1 VIRILIGLTLI
12 FMIFGC
18 GGSSGTTGSATSRL
32 STSVSVL
39 PTTGPTTSSSPA
51 PRVQETAK
59 LSQSIKS
66 ERSDSDS
73 DQRFSDSVRNYVRDS
88 WGTWAKGDVIG
99 QCLISNAETMTK
111 ESKEGVIEHGI
122 EEAFDKLTGEHLSSL
137 SAAWG
142 LCESGTAADA
152 VSSNNESIKS
162 ERSDSDSD
170 QRFSDSVRNYIRDSW
185 GTWAKGDVI
194 GQCLIANAE
203 TMTKESKE
211 GVIEHGIEEAFDK
224 LTGEHLSSLSAA
236 WGLCESGTAA
246 DAVSSNN
253 GSSKEPEPKAFIPTH
268 APVMDFEST
277 TVNKPF
283 PPDLETQFRDAID
296 RTFGE
301 YTEKAGI
308 SAAVYKDGY
317 LWRYAK
323 GDASSSEPMTVGT
336 PNLIRSSSK
345 SFTAGLALKQIDDGL
360 YSLSDTLATVLSS
373 NDVYKALNK
382 SVINPAVT
390 IEELLTMTSGI
401 QQIEEY
407 NDDYSALQVS
417 LNWEPVDLLQLVT
430 LDYKTPGSYNYSNT
444 NTTLLGIIA
453 EHAGGQNLNKLYKT
467 ELFNPL
473 DIVALLLPQDGAPAN
488 TARPHGEG
496 WGGTGF
502 GDLLESSY
510 LQEEWYLATGRTT
523 WNAAGIITTPENMA
537 KWAYELFSDD
547 GSVLSLKAR
556 ATLLES
562 FTGPLI
568 QFGAV
573 DQQYGYHSTK
583 REIALSNM
591 TISAYGHPGSGGGYT
606 SDFYYSPELD
616 LSLSIVVNSH
626 TNARTREEALS
637 AVTHSGLNEI
647 AWQLFDAYARQ

>member
-1 VIRILIGLTLI
+1 MIRILIGLTLI
-12 FMIFGC
+12 FMISGC
-18 GGSSGTTGSATSRL
+18 GGSSNSTGSATSRL

-39 PTTGPTTSSSPA
+39 PTTEPTTSASPA
-51 PRVQETAK
+51 LRAQETAK
-59 LSQSIKS
+59 LSQSSKS
-66 ERSDSDS
+66 KASDSDL
-73 DQRFSDSVRNYVRDS
+73 DQRFGDSVRNYIRDS
-88 WGTWAKGDVIG
+88 WGTWAKGDAIG
-99 QCLISNAETMTK
+99 QCLIANVETMTK

-122 EEAFDKLTGEHLSSL
+122 EEAFDKLTGKHLGSL
-137 SAAWG
+137 SAAWD

-152 VSSNNESIKS
+152 VP
-162 ERSDSDSD
+162 
-170 QRFSDSVRNYIRDSW
+170 
-185 GTWAKGDVI
+185 
-194 GQCLIANAE
+194 
-203 TMTKESKE
+203 
-211 GVIEHGIEEAFDK
+211 
-224 LTGEHLSSLSAA
+224 
-236 WGLCESGTAA
+236 
-246 DAVSSNN
+246 SNN
-253 GSSKEPEPKAFIPTH
+253 GSSKSEGSDADAVPSNNGSPKEPEPTASVPTH
-268 APVMDFEST
+268 APVVNFEST

-283 PPDLETQFRDAID
+283 SADLETQFRDAID
-296 RTFGE
+296 KTFDE

-323 GDASSSEPMTVGT
+323 GDASSSAPMTVGT

-360 YSLSDTLATVLSS
+360 YSLSDTLGTVLSS
-373 NDVYKALNK
+373 NDAYKALNK

-407 NDDYSALQVS
+407 NDDYDALQVS

-430 LDYKTPGSYNYSNT
+430 IDFKTPGSYNYSNT
-444 NTTLLGIIA
+444 NTMLLGIIA

-467 ELFNPL
+467 ELFDPL
-473 DIVALLLPQDGAPAN
+473 GIVALLLPRDGAPEN

-502 GDLLESSY
+502 GDILESSY

-547 GSVLSLKAR
+547 GSALSLKAR

-568 QFGAV
+568 QIGAV
-573 DQQYGYHSTK
+573 NQQYGYHSTK

-591 TISAYGHPGSGGGYT
+591 TISAYGHPGSGGGYI

-616 LSLSIVVNSH
+616 LSLSILVNSH
-626 TNARTREEALS
+626 KEARTREEAQG

-647 AWQLFDAYARQ
+647 AWQLFDAYATQ

>member
-1 VIRILIGLTLI
+1 MIRILIGLTLI
-12 FMIFGC
+12 FMISGC
-18 GGSSGTTGSATSRL
+18 GGSSNSTGSATSRL

-39 PTTGPTTSSSPA
+39 PTTEPTTSASPA
-51 PRVQETAK
+51 LRAQETAK
-59 LSQSIKS
+59 LSQSNKS
-66 ERSDSDS
+66 EGSDSDL
-73 DQRFSDSVRNYVRDS
+73 DQRFGDSVRNYIRDS
-88 WGTWAKGDVIG
+88 WGTWAKGDAIG
-99 QCLISNAETMTK
+99 QCLIANVETMTK

-122 EEAFDKLTGEHLSSL
+122 EEAFDKLTGKHLGSL
-137 SAAWG
+137 SAAWD

-152 VSSNNESIKS
+152 VP
-162 ERSDSDSD
+162 SD
-170 QRFSDSVRNYIRDSW
+170 
-185 GTWAKGDVI
+185 
-194 GQCLIANAE
+194 
-203 TMTKESKE
+203 
-211 GVIEHGIEEAFDK
+211 
-224 LTGEHLSSLSAA
+224 
-236 WGLCESGTAA
+236 
-246 DAVSSNN
+246 N
-253 GSSKEPEPKAFIPTH
+253 GSSKSEGSDSESPREPEPTASVPTH
-268 APVMDFEST
+268 APVVNFEST

-283 PPDLETQFRDAID
+283 SADLETQFRDAID
-296 RTFGE
+296 KTFDE

-323 GDASSSEPMTVGT
+323 GDASSSAPMTVGT

-360 YSLSDTLATVLSS
+360 YSLSDTLGTVLSS
-373 NDVYKALNK
+373 NDAYKALNK

-407 NDDYSALQVS
+407 NDDYDALQVS

-430 LDYKTPGSYNYSNT
+430 IDFKTPGSYNYSNT
-444 NTTLLGIIA
+444 NTMLLGIIA

-467 ELFNPL
+467 ELFDPL
-473 DIVALLLPQDGAPAN
+473 GIVALLLPRDGAPEN

-502 GDLLESSY
+502 GDILESSY

-547 GSVLSLKAR
+547 GSALSLKAR

-568 QFGAV
+568 QIGAV
-573 DQQYGYHSTK
+573 NQQYGYHSTK

-591 TISAYGHPGSGGGYT
+591 TISAYGHPGSGGGYI

-616 LSLSIVVNSH
+616 LSLSILVNSH
-626 TNARTREEALS
+626 KEARTREEAQG

-647 AWQLFDAYARQ
+647 AWQLFDAYATQ

>member
-1 VIRILIGLTLI
+1 MIRILIGLTLI
-12 FMIFGC
+12 FMISGC
-18 GGSSGTTGSATSRL
+18 GGSSNSTGSATSRL

-39 PTTGPTTSSSPA
+39 PTTEPTTSASPA
-51 PRVQETAK
+51 LRAQETAK
-59 LSQSIKS
+59 LSQSNKS
-66 ERSDSDS
+66 EESDSDL
-73 DQRFSDSVRNYVRDS
+73 DQRFGDSVRNYIRDS
-88 WGTWAKGDVIG
+88 WGTWAKGDAIG
-99 QCLISNAETMTK
+99 QCLIANVETMTK

-122 EEAFDKLTGEHLSSL
+122 EEAFDKLTGKHLGSL
-137 SAAWG
+137 SAAWD

-152 VSSNNESIKS
+152 VP
-162 ERSDSDSD
+162 
-170 QRFSDSVRNYIRDSW
+170 
-185 GTWAKGDVI
+185 
-194 GQCLIANAE
+194 
-203 TMTKESKE
+203 
-211 GVIEHGIEEAFDK
+211 
-224 LTGEHLSSLSAA
+224 
-236 WGLCESGTAA
+236 
-246 DAVSSNN
+246 SNN
-253 GSSKEPEPKAFIPTH
+253 GSSKSEGSDADAVPSNNGSPKEPEPTASVPTH
-268 APVMDFEST
+268 APVVNFEST

-283 PPDLETQFRDAID
+283 SADLETQFRDAID
-296 RTFGE
+296 KTFDE

-323 GDASSSEPMTVGT
+323 GDASSSAPMTVGT

-360 YSLSDTLATVLSS
+360 YSLSDTLGTVLAS
-373 NDVYKALNK
+373 NDAYKALNK

-407 NDDYSALQVS
+407 NDDYDALQVS

-430 LDYKTPGSYNYSNT
+430 IDFKTPGSYNYSNT
-444 NTTLLGIIA
+444 NTMLLGIIA

-467 ELFNPL
+467 ELFDPL
-473 DIVALLLPQDGAPAN
+473 GIVALLLPRNGAPEN

-502 GDLLESSY
+502 GDILESSY

-547 GSVLSLKAR
+547 GSALSLKAR

-568 QFGAV
+568 QIGAV
-573 DQQYGYHSTK
+573 NQQYGYHSTK

-591 TISAYGHPGSGGGYT
+591 TISAYGHPGSGGGYI

-616 LSLSIVVNSH
+616 LSLSILVNSH
-626 TNARTREEALS
+626 KEARTREEAQG

-647 AWQLFDAYARQ
+647 AWQLFDAYATQ

>member
-1 VIRILIGLTLI
+1 MIRILIGLTLI
-12 FMIFGC
+12 FVISGC
-18 GGSSGTTGSATSRL
+18 GGSSNSTGPETSRL
-32 STSVSVL
+32 STNVAVL
-39 PTTGPTTSSSPA
+39 PTTESTTSASPTLRA
-51 PRVQETAK
+51 QETAK
-59 LSQSIKS
+59 LSQSGES
-66 ERSDSDS
+66 EGPDSDL
-73 DQRFSDSVRNYVRDS
+73 DKRFGDSVRNYIRDS
-88 WGTWAKGDVIG
+88 WGTWAKGDAIG
-99 QCLISNAETMTK
+99 QCLIANVETMTK

-122 EEAFDKLTGEHLSSL
+122 EEAFDKLTGKHLGSL
-137 SAAWG
+137 SAAWD

-152 VSSNNESIKS
+152 VP
-162 ERSDSDSD
+162 
-170 QRFSDSVRNYIRDSW
+170 
-185 GTWAKGDVI
+185 
-194 GQCLIANAE
+194 
-203 TMTKESKE
+203 
-211 GVIEHGIEEAFDK
+211 
-224 LTGEHLSSLSAA
+224 
-236 WGLCESGTAA
+236 
-246 DAVSSNN
+246 SNN
-253 GSSKEPEPKAFIPTH
+253 GSSKSEGSDADAVPSNNGSPKEPEPTASVPTH
-268 APVMDFEST
+268 APVVNFEST

-283 PPDLETQFRDAID
+283 SADLETQFRDAID
-296 RTFGE
+296 KTFDE

-323 GDASSSEPMTVGT
+323 GDASSSAPMTVGT

-360 YSLSDTLATVLSS
+360 YSLSDTLGTVLSS
-373 NDVYKALNK
+373 NDAYKALNK

-407 NDDYSALQVS
+407 NDDYDALQVS

-430 LDYKTPGSYNYSNT
+430 IDFKTPGSYNYSNT
-444 NTTLLGIIA
+444 NTMLLGIIA

-467 ELFNPL
+467 ELFDPL
-473 DIVALLLPQDGAPAN
+473 GIVALLLPRDGAPEN

-502 GDLLESSY
+502 GDILESSY

-547 GSVLSLKAR
+547 GSALSLKAR

-568 QFGAV
+568 QIGAV
-573 DQQYGYHSTK
+573 NQQYGYHSTK

-591 TISAYGHPGSGGGYT
+591 TISAYGHPGSGGGYI

-616 LSLSIVVNSH
+616 LSLSILVNSH
-626 TNARTREEALS
+626 KEARTREEAQG

-647 AWQLFDAYARQ
+647 AWQLFDAYATQ

>member
-1 VIRILIGLTLI
+1 MIRILIGLTLI
-12 FMIFGC
+12 FMISGC
-18 GGSSGTTGSATSRL
+18 GGSSNSTGSATSRL

-39 PTTGPTTSSSPA
+39 PTTEPTTSASPA
-51 PRVQETAK
+51 LRAQETTK
-59 LSQSIKS
+59 LSQSNKS
-66 ERSDSDS
+66 EGPDSDL
-73 DQRFSDSVRNYVRDS
+73 DQRFGDSVRNYIRDS
-88 WGTWAKGDVIG
+88 WGTWAKGDAIG
-99 QCLISNAETMTK
+99 QCLIANVETMTK

-122 EEAFDKLTGEHLSSL
+122 EEAFDKLTGKHLGSL
-137 SAAWG
+137 SAAWD

-152 VSSNNESIKS
+152 VP
-162 ERSDSDSD
+162 
-170 QRFSDSVRNYIRDSW
+170 
-185 GTWAKGDVI
+185 
-194 GQCLIANAE
+194 
-203 TMTKESKE
+203 
-211 GVIEHGIEEAFDK
+211 
-224 LTGEHLSSLSAA
+224 
-236 WGLCESGTAA
+236 
-246 DAVSSNN
+246 SNN
-253 GSSKEPEPKAFIPTH
+253 GSSKSEGSDADAVPSNNGSPKEPEPTASVPTH
-268 APVMDFEST
+268 APVVNFEST

-283 PPDLETQFRDAID
+283 SADLETQFRDAID
-296 RTFGE
+296 KTFDE

-323 GDASSSEPMTVGT
+323 GDASSSAPMTVGT

-360 YSLSDTLATVLSS
+360 YSLSDTLGTVLSS
-373 NDVYKALNK
+373 NDAYKALNK

-407 NDDYSALQVS
+407 NDDYDALQVS

-430 LDYKTPGSYNYSNT
+430 IDFKTPGSYNYSNT
-444 NTTLLGIIA
+444 NTMLLGIIA

-467 ELFNPL
+467 ELFDPL
-473 DIVALLLPQDGAPAN
+473 GIVALLLPRDGAPEN

-502 GDLLESSY
+502 GDILESSY

-547 GSVLSLKAR
+547 GSALSLKAR

-568 QFGAV
+568 QIGAV
-573 DQQYGYHSTK
+573 NQQYGYHSTK

-591 TISAYGHPGSGGGYT
+591 TISAYGHPGSGGGYI

-616 LSLSIVVNSH
+616 LSLSILVNSH
-626 TNARTREEALS
+626 KEARTREEAQG

-647 AWQLFDAYARQ
+647 AWQLFDAYATQ

>member
-1 VIRILIGLTLI
+1 MIRILIGLTLI
-12 FMIFGC
+12 FMISGC
-18 GGSSGTTGSATSRL
+18 GGSSNSTGSATSRL

-39 PTTGPTTSSSPA
+39 PTTEPTTSASPA
-51 PRVQETAK
+51 LRAQETAK
-59 LSQSIKS
+59 LSQSNKS
-66 ERSDSDS
+66 EGSDSDL
-73 DQRFSDSVRNYVRDS
+73 DQRFGDSVRNYIRDS
-88 WGTWAKGDVIG
+88 WGTWAKGEAIG
-99 QCLISNAETMTK
+99 QCLIANVETMTK

-122 EEAFDKLTGEHLSSL
+122 EEAFDKLTGKHLGSL
-137 SAAWG
+137 SAAWD

-152 VSSNNESIKS
+152 VP
-162 ERSDSDSD
+162 
-170 QRFSDSVRNYIRDSW
+170 
-185 GTWAKGDVI
+185 
-194 GQCLIANAE
+194 
-203 TMTKESKE
+203 
-211 GVIEHGIEEAFDK
+211 
-224 LTGEHLSSLSAA
+224 
-236 WGLCESGTAA
+236 
-246 DAVSSNN
+246 SNN
-253 GSSKEPEPKAFIPTH
+253 GSSKSEGSDADAVPSNNGSPKEPEPTASVPTH
-268 APVMDFEST
+268 APVVNFEST

-283 PPDLETQFRDAID
+283 SADLETQFRDAID
-296 RTFGE
+296 KTFDE

-323 GDASSSEPMTVGT
+323 GDASSSAPMTVGT

-360 YSLSDTLATVLSS
+360 YSLSDTLGTVLSS
-373 NDVYKALNK
+373 NDAYKALNK

-407 NDDYSALQVS
+407 NDDYDALQVS

-430 LDYKTPGSYNYSNT
+430 IDFKTPGSYNYSNT
-444 NTTLLGIIA
+444 NTMLLGIIA

-467 ELFNPL
+467 ELFDPL
-473 DIVALLLPQDGAPAN
+473 GIVALLLPRDGAPEN

-502 GDLLESSY
+502 GDILESSY

-547 GSVLSLKAR
+547 GSALSLKAR

-568 QFGAV
+568 QIGAV
-573 DQQYGYHSTK
+573 NQQYGYHSTK

-591 TISAYGHPGSGGGYT
+591 TISAYGHPGSGGGYI

-616 LSLSIVVNSH
+616 LSLSILVNSH
-626 TNARTREEALS
+626 KEARTREEAQG

-647 AWQLFDAYARQ
+647 AWQLFDAYATQ

>member
-1 VIRILIGLTLI
+1 LI
-12 FMIFGC
+12 
-18 GGSSGTTGSATSRL
+18 AN
-32 STSVSVL
+32 V
-39 PTTGPTTSSSPA
+39 
-51 PRVQETAK
+51 
-59 LSQSIKS
+59 
-66 ERSDSDS
+66 
-73 DQRFSDSVRNYVRDS
+73 
-88 WGTWAKGDVIG
+88 
-99 QCLISNAETMTK
+99 ETMTK

-122 EEAFDKLTGEHLSSL
+122 EEAFDKLTGKHLGSL
-137 SAAWG
+137 SAAWD

-152 VSSNNESIKS
+152 VP
-162 ERSDSDSD
+162 
-170 QRFSDSVRNYIRDSW
+170 
-185 GTWAKGDVI
+185 
-194 GQCLIANAE
+194 
-203 TMTKESKE
+203 
-211 GVIEHGIEEAFDK
+211 
-224 LTGEHLSSLSAA
+224 
-236 WGLCESGTAA
+236 
-246 DAVSSNN
+246 SNN
-253 GSSKEPEPKAFIPTH
+253 GSSKSEGSDADAVPSNNGSPKEPEPTASVPTH
-268 APVMDFEST
+268 APVVNFEST

-283 PPDLETQFRDAID
+283 SADLETQFRDAID
-296 RTFGE
+296 KTFDE

-323 GDASSSEPMTVGT
+323 GDASSSAPMTVGT

-360 YSLSDTLATVLSS
+360 YSLSDTLGTVLSS
-373 NDVYKALNK
+373 NDAYKALNK

-407 NDDYSALQVS
+407 NDDYDALQVS

-430 LDYKTPGSYNYSNT
+430 IDFKTPGSYNYSNT
-444 NTTLLGIIA
+444 NTMLLGIIA

-467 ELFNPL
+467 ELFDPL
-473 DIVALLLPQDGAPAN
+473 GIVALLLPRDGAPEN

-502 GDLLESSY
+502 GDILESSY

-547 GSVLSLKAR
+547 GSALSLKAR

-568 QFGAV
+568 QIGAV
-573 DQQYGYHSTK
+573 NQQYGYHSTK

-591 TISAYGHPGSGGGYT
+591 TISAYGHPGSGGGYI

-616 LSLSIVVNSH
+616 LSLSILVNSH
-626 TNARTREEALS
+626 KEARTREEAQG

-647 AWQLFDAYARQ
+647 AWQLFDAYATQ

>member
-1 VIRILIGLTLI
+1 MIRILIGLTLI
-12 FMIFGC
+12 FMISGC
-18 GGSSGTTGSATSRL
+18 GGSSNSTGSATSRL

-39 PTTGPTTSSSPA
+39 PTTEPTTSASPA
-51 PRVQETAK
+51 LRAQETAK
-59 LSQSIKS
+59 LSQSNKS
-66 ERSDSDS
+66 EGSDSDL
-73 DQRFSDSVRNYVRDS
+73 DQRFGDSVRNYIRDS
-88 WGTWAKGDVIG
+88 WGTWAKGDAIG
-99 QCLISNAETMTK
+99 QCLIANVETMTK

-122 EEAFDKLTGEHLSSL
+122 EEAFDKLTGEHLGSL
-137 SAAWG
+137 SAAWD

-152 VSSNNESIKS
+152 VP
-162 ERSDSDSD
+162 
-170 QRFSDSVRNYIRDSW
+170 
-185 GTWAKGDVI
+185 
-194 GQCLIANAE
+194 
-203 TMTKESKE
+203 
-211 GVIEHGIEEAFDK
+211 
-224 LTGEHLSSLSAA
+224 
-236 WGLCESGTAA
+236 
-246 DAVSSNN
+246 SNN
-253 GSSKEPEPKAFIPTH
+253 GSSKSEGSDADAVPSNNGSPKEPEPTASVPTH
-268 APVMDFEST
+268 APVVNFEST

-283 PPDLETQFRDAID
+283 SADLETQFRDAID
-296 RTFGE
+296 KTFDE

-323 GDASSSEPMTVGT
+323 GDASSSAPMTVGT

-360 YSLSDTLATVLSS
+360 YSLSDTLGTVLSS
-373 NDVYKALNK
+373 NDAYKALNK

-407 NDDYSALQVS
+407 NDDYDALQVS

-430 LDYKTPGSYNYSNT
+430 IDFKTPGSYNYSNT
-444 NTTLLGIIA
+444 NTMLLGIIA

-467 ELFNPL
+467 ELFDPL
-473 DIVALLLPQDGAPAN
+473 GIVALLLPRDGAPEN

-502 GDLLESSY
+502 GDILESSY

-547 GSVLSLKAR
+547 GSALSLKAR

-568 QFGAV
+568 QIGAV
-573 DQQYGYHSTK
+573 NQQYGYHSTK

-591 TISAYGHPGSGGGYT
+591 TISAYGHPGSGGGYI

-616 LSLSIVVNSH
+616 LSLSILVNSH
-626 TNARTREEALS
+626 KEARTREEAQG

-647 AWQLFDAYARQ
+647 AWQLFDAYATQ

>member
-1 VIRILIGLTLI
+1 MIRILIGLTLI
-12 FMIFGC
+12 FMISGC
-18 GGSSGTTGSATSRL
+18 GGSSNSTGSATSRL

-39 PTTGPTTSSSPA
+39 PTTEPTTSASPA
-51 PRVQETAK
+51 LRAQETAK
-59 LSQSIKS
+59 LSQSNKS
-66 ERSDSDS
+66 EESDSDL
-73 DQRFSDSVRNYVRDS
+73 DQRFGDSVRNYIRDS
-88 WGTWAKGDVIG
+88 WGTWAKGDAIG
-99 QCLISNAETMTK
+99 QCLIANVETMTK

-122 EEAFDKLTGEHLSSL
+122 EEAFDKLTGKHLGSL
-137 SAAWG
+137 SAAWD

-152 VSSNNESIKS
+152 VP
-162 ERSDSDSD
+162 
-170 QRFSDSVRNYIRDSW
+170 
-185 GTWAKGDVI
+185 
-194 GQCLIANAE
+194 
-203 TMTKESKE
+203 
-211 GVIEHGIEEAFDK
+211 
-224 LTGEHLSSLSAA
+224 
-236 WGLCESGTAA
+236 
-246 DAVSSNN
+246 SNN
-253 GSSKEPEPKAFIPTH
+253 GSSKSEGSDADAVPSNNGSPKEPEPTASVPTH
-268 APVMDFEST
+268 APVVNFEST

-283 PPDLETQFRDAID
+283 SADLETQFRDAID
-296 RTFGE
+296 KTFDE

-323 GDASSSEPMTVGT
+323 GDASSSAPMTVGT

-360 YSLSDTLATVLSS
+360 YSLSDTLGTVLSS
-373 NDVYKALNK
+373 NDAYKALNK

-401 QQIEEY
+401 QQIEAY
-407 NDDYSALQVS
+407 NDDYDALQVS

-430 LDYKTPGSYNYSNT
+430 IDFKTPGSYNYSNT
-444 NTTLLGIIA
+444 NTMLLGIIA

-467 ELFNPL
+467 ELFDPL
-473 DIVALLLPQDGAPAN
+473 GIVALLLPRDGAPEN

-502 GDLLESSY
+502 GDILDSSY

-547 GSVLSLKAR
+547 GSALSLKAR
-556 ATLLES
+556 AILLES

-568 QFGAV
+568 QIGAV
-573 DQQYGYHSTK
+573 NQQYGYHSTK

-591 TISAYGHPGSGGGYT
+591 TISAYGHPGSGGGYI

-616 LSLSIVVNSH
+616 LSLSILVNSH
-626 TNARTREEALS
+626 KEARTREEAQG

-647 AWQLFDAYARQ
+647 AWQLFDAYATQ

>member
-1 VIRILIGLTLI
+1 MIRILIGLTLI
-12 FMIFGC
+12 FMISGC
-18 GGSSGTTGSATSRL
+18 GGSSNSTGSATSRL

-39 PTTGPTTSSSPA
+39 PTTEPTTSASPA
-51 PRVQETAK
+51 LRAQETAK
-59 LSQSIKS
+59 LSQSNKS
-66 ERSDSDS
+66 EGSDSDL
-73 DQRFSDSVRNYVRDS
+73 DQRFGDSVRNYIRDS
-88 WGTWAKGDVIG
+88 WGTWAKGDAIG
-99 QCLISNAETMTK
+99 QCLIANVETMTK

-122 EEAFDKLTGEHLSSL
+122 EEAFDKLTGKHLGSL
-137 SAAWG
+137 SAAWD

-152 VSSNNESIKS
+152 VP
-162 ERSDSDSD
+162 
-170 QRFSDSVRNYIRDSW
+170 
-185 GTWAKGDVI
+185 
-194 GQCLIANAE
+194 
-203 TMTKESKE
+203 
-211 GVIEHGIEEAFDK
+211 
-224 LTGEHLSSLSAA
+224 
-236 WGLCESGTAA
+236 
-246 DAVSSNN
+246 SNN
-253 GSSKEPEPKAFIPTH
+253 GSSKSEGSDADAVPSNNGSPKEPEPTASVPTH
-268 APVMDFEST
+268 APVVNFEST

-283 PPDLETQFRDAID
+283 SADLETQFRDAID
-296 RTFGE
+296 KTFDE

-323 GDASSSEPMTVGT
+323 GDASSSAPMTVGT

-360 YSLSDTLATVLSS
+360 YSLSDTLGTVLSS
-373 NDVYKALNK
+373 NDAYKALNK

-407 NDDYSALQVS
+407 NDDYDALQVS

-430 LDYKTPGSYNYSNT
+430 IDFKTPGSYNYSNT
-444 NTTLLGIIA
+444 NTMLLGIIA

-467 ELFNPL
+467 ELFDPL
-473 DIVALLLPQDGAPAN
+473 GIVALLLPRDGAPEN

-502 GDLLESSY
+502 GDILESSY

-547 GSVLSLKAR
+547 GSALSLKAR

-568 QFGAV
+568 HIGAV
-573 DQQYGYHSTK
+573 NQQYGYHSTK

-591 TISAYGHPGSGGGYT
+591 TISAYGHPGSGGGYI

-616 LSLSIVVNSH
+616 LSLSILVNSH
-626 TNARTREEALS
+626 KEARTREEAQG

-647 AWQLFDAYARQ
+647 AWQLFDAYATQ

>member
-1 VIRILIGLTLI
+1 MIRILIGLTLI
-12 FMIFGC
+12 FMISGC
-18 GGSSGTTGSATSRL
+18 GGSSNSTGSATSRL

-39 PTTGPTTSSSPA
+39 PTTEPTTSASPA
-51 PRVQETAK
+51 LRAQETAK
-59 LSQSIKS
+59 LSQSNKS
-66 ERSDSDS
+66 EGSDSDL
-73 DQRFSDSVRNYVRDS
+73 DQRF
-88 WGTWAKGDVIG
+88 G
-99 QCLISNAETMTK
+99 
-111 ESKEGVIEHGI
+111 
-122 EEAFDKLTGEHLSSL
+122 
-137 SAAWG
+137 
-142 LCESGTAADA
+142 
-152 VSSNNESIKS
+152 
-162 ERSDSDSD
+162 
-170 QRFSDSVRNYIRDSW
+170 DSVRNYIRDSW
-185 GTWAKGDVI
+185 GTWAKGDAI
-194 GQCLIANAE
+194 GQCLIANVE

-211 GVIEHGIEEAFDK
+211 GEIEHGIEEAFDK
-224 LTGEHLSSLSAA
+224 LTGKHLGSLSAA
-236 WGLCESGTAA
+236 WDLCESGTAA
-246 DAVSSNN
+246 DAVPSNN
-253 GSSKEPEPKAFIPTH
+253 GSSKSEGSDADAVPSNNGSPKEPEPTASVPTH
-268 APVMDFEST
+268 APVVNFEST

-283 PPDLETQFRDAID
+283 SADLETLFRDAID
-296 RTFGE
+296 KTFDE

-323 GDASSSEPMTVGT
+323 GDASSSAPMTVGT

-360 YSLSDTLATVLSS
+360 YSLSYTLGTVLSS
-373 NDVYKALNK
+373 NDAYKALNK

-407 NDDYSALQVS
+407 NDDYDALQVS

-430 LDYKTPGSYNYSNT
+430 IDFKTPGSYNYSNT
-444 NTTLLGIIA
+444 NTMLLGIIA

-467 ELFNPL
+467 ELFDPL
-473 DIVALLLPQDGAPAN
+473 GIVALLLPRDGAPEN

-502 GDLLESSY
+502 GDILESSY

-547 GSVLSLKAR
+547 GSALSLKAR

-568 QFGAV
+568 QIGAV
-573 DQQYGYHSTK
+573 NQQYGYHSTK

-591 TISAYGHPGSGGGYT
+591 TISAYGHPGSGGGYI

-616 LSLSIVVNSH
+616 LSLSILVNSH
-626 TNARTREEALS
+626 KEARTREEAQG

-647 AWQLFDAYARQ
+647 AWQLFDAYATQ

>member
-1 VIRILIGLTLI
+1 MIRILIGLTLI
-12 FMIFGC
+12 FMISGC
-18 GGSSGTTGSATSRL
+18 GGSSNSTGSATSRL

-39 PTTGPTTSSSPA
+39 PTTEPTTSASPA
-51 PRVQETAK
+51 LRAQETTK
-59 LSQSIKS
+59 LSQSNKS
-66 ERSDSDS
+66 EGSDSDL
-73 DQRFSDSVRNYVRDS
+73 DQRFGDSVRNYIRDS
-88 WGTWAKGDVIG
+88 WGTWAKGDAIG
-99 QCLISNAETMTK
+99 QCLIANVETMTK

-122 EEAFDKLTGEHLSSL
+122 EEAFDKLTGKHLGSL
-137 SAAWG
+137 SAAWD

-152 VSSNNESIKS
+152 
-162 ERSDSDSD
+162 
-170 QRFSDSVRNYIRDSW
+170 
-185 GTWAKGDVI
+185 
-194 GQCLIANAE
+194 
-203 TMTKESKE
+203 MP
-211 GVIEHGIEEAFDK
+211 
-224 LTGEHLSSLSAA
+224 
-236 WGLCESGTAA
+236 
-246 DAVSSNN
+246 SNN
-253 GSSKEPEPKAFIPTH
+253 GSSKSEGSDADAVPSNNGSPKEPEPTASVPTH
-268 APVMDFEST
+268 APVVNFEST

-283 PPDLETQFRDAID
+283 SADLETQFRDAID
-296 RTFGE
+296 KTFDE

-323 GDASSSEPMTVGT
+323 GDASSSAPMTVGT

-360 YSLSDTLATVLSS
+360 YSLSDTLGTVLSS
-373 NDVYKALNK
+373 NDAYKALNK

-407 NDDYSALQVS
+407 NDDYDALQVS

-430 LDYKTPGSYNYSNT
+430 IDFKTPGSYNYSNT
-444 NTTLLGIIA
+444 NTMLLGIIA

-467 ELFNPL
+467 ELFDPL
-473 DIVALLLPQDGAPAN
+473 GIVALLLPRDGAPEN

-502 GDLLESSY
+502 GDILESSY

-547 GSVLSLKAR
+547 GSALSLKAR

-568 QFGAV
+568 QIGAV
-573 DQQYGYHSTK
+573 NQQYGYHSTK

-591 TISAYGHPGSGGGYT
+591 TISAYGHPGSGGGYI

-616 LSLSIVVNSH
+616 LSLSILVNSH
-626 TNARTREEALS
+626 KEARTREEAQG

-647 AWQLFDAYARQ
+647 AWQLFDAYATQ

>member
-1 VIRILIGLTLI
+1 MIRILIGLTLI
-12 FMIFGC
+12 FMISGC
-18 GGSSGTTGSATSRL
+18 GGSSNSTGSATSRL

-39 PTTGPTTSSSPA
+39 PTTEPTTSASPA
-51 PRVQETAK
+51 LRAQETAK
-59 LSQSIKS
+59 LSQSNKS
-66 ERSDSDS
+66 EGSDSDL
-73 DQRFSDSVRNYVRDS
+73 DQRFGDSVRNYIRDS
-88 WGTWAKGDVIG
+88 WGTWAKGDAIG
-99 QCLISNAETMTK
+99 QCLIANVETMTK

-122 EEAFDKLTGEHLSSL
+122 EEAFDKLTGKHLGSL
-137 SAAWG
+137 SAAWD

-152 VSSNNESIKS
+152 VP
-162 ERSDSDSD
+162 
-170 QRFSDSVRNYIRDSW
+170 
-185 GTWAKGDVI
+185 
-194 GQCLIANAE
+194 
-203 TMTKESKE
+203 
-211 GVIEHGIEEAFDK
+211 
-224 LTGEHLSSLSAA
+224 
-236 WGLCESGTAA
+236 
-246 DAVSSNN
+246 SNN
-253 GSSKEPEPKAFIPTH
+253 GSSKSEGSDADAVPSNNGSPKEPEPTASVPTH
-268 APVMDFEST
+268 APVVNFEST

-283 PPDLETQFRDAID
+283 SADLETQFRDAID
-296 RTFGE
+296 KTFDE

-323 GDASSSEPMTVGT
+323 GDASSSAPMTVGT
-336 PNLIRSSSK
+336 PNLISSSSK
-345 SFTAGLALKQIDDGL
+345 SFTSGLGLKQIYDGL
-360 YSLSDTLATVLSS
+360 YSLSDTLGTVLSS
-373 NDVYKALNK
+373 NDAYKALNK

-407 NDDYSALQVS
+407 NDDYDALQVS

-430 LDYKTPGSYNYSNT
+430 IDFKTPGSYNYSNT
-444 NTTLLGIIA
+444 NTMLLGIIA

-467 ELFNPL
+467 ELFDPL
-473 DIVALLLPQDGAPAN
+473 GIVALLLPRDGAPEN

-502 GDLLESSY
+502 GDILESSY

-547 GSVLSLKAR
+547 GSALSLKAR

-568 QFGAV
+568 QIGAV
-573 DQQYGYHSTK
+573 NQQYGYHSTK

-591 TISAYGHPGSGGGYT
+591 TISAYGHPGSGGGYI

-616 LSLSIVVNSH
+616 LSLSILVNSH
-626 TNARTREEALS
+626 KEARTREEAQG

-647 AWQLFDAYARQ
+647 AWQLFDAYATQ

>member
-1 VIRILIGLTLI
+1 MIRILIGLTLI
-12 FMIFGC
+12 FMISGC
-18 GGSSGTTGSATSRL
+18 GGSSNSTGSATSRL

-39 PTTGPTTSSSPA
+39 PTTEPTTSAPPA
-51 PRVQETAK
+51 LRVQETAK
-59 LSQSIKS
+59 LSQSNKS
-66 ERSDSDS
+66 EGSDSDL
-73 DQRFSDSVRNYVRDS
+73 DQRFGDSVRNYIRDS
-88 WGTWAKGDVIG
+88 WGTWAKGDAIG
-99 QCLISNAETMTK
+99 QCLIANVETMTK

-122 EEAFDKLTGEHLSSL
+122 EEAFDKLTGKHLGSL
-137 SAAWG
+137 SAAWD

-152 VSSNNESIKS
+152 VP
-162 ERSDSDSD
+162 
-170 QRFSDSVRNYIRDSW
+170 
-185 GTWAKGDVI
+185 
-194 GQCLIANAE
+194 
-203 TMTKESKE
+203 
-211 GVIEHGIEEAFDK
+211 
-224 LTGEHLSSLSAA
+224 
-236 WGLCESGTAA
+236 
-246 DAVSSNN
+246 SNN
-253 GSSKEPEPKAFIPTH
+253 GSSKSEGSDADAVPSNNGSPKEPEPTASVPTH
-268 APVMDFEST
+268 APVVNFEST

-283 PPDLETQFRDAID
+283 SADLETQFRDAID
-296 RTFGE
+296 KTFDE

-323 GDASSSEPMTVGT
+323 GDASSSAPMTVGT

-360 YSLSDTLATVLSS
+360 YSLSDTLGTVLSS
-373 NDVYKALNK
+373 NDAYKALNK

-407 NDDYSALQVS
+407 NDDYDALQVS

-430 LDYKTPGSYNYSNT
+430 IDFKTPGSYNYSNT
-444 NTTLLGIIA
+444 NTMLLGIIA

-467 ELFNPL
+467 ELFDPL
-473 DIVALLLPQDGAPAN
+473 GIVALLLPRDGAPEN

-502 GDLLESSY
+502 GDILESSY

-547 GSVLSLKAR
+547 GSALSLKAR

-568 QFGAV
+568 QIGAV
-573 DQQYGYHSTK
+573 NQQYGYHSTK

-591 TISAYGHPGSGGGYT
+591 TISAYGHPGSGGGYI

-616 LSLSIVVNSH
+616 LSLSILVNSH
-626 TNARTREEALS
+626 KEARTREEAQG

-647 AWQLFDAYARQ
+647 AWQLFDAYATQ

>member
-1 VIRILIGLTLI
+1 MIRILIGLTLI
-12 FMIFGC
+12 FMISGC
-18 GGSSGTTGSATSRL
+18 GGSSNSTGSATSRL

-39 PTTGPTTSSSPA
+39 PTTEPTTSASPA
-51 PRVQETAK
+51 LRAQETAK
-59 LSQSIKS
+59 LSQSNKS
-66 ERSDSDS
+66 EGSDSDL
-73 DQRFSDSVRNYVRDS
+73 DQRFGDSVRNYIRDS
-88 WGTWAKGDVIG
+88 WGTWAKGDAIG
-99 QCLISNAETMTK
+99 QCLIANVETMTK

-122 EEAFDKLTGEHLSSL
+122 EEAFDKLTGKHLGSL
-137 SAAWG
+137 SAAWD

-152 VSSNNESIKS
+152 VP
-162 ERSDSDSD
+162 
-170 QRFSDSVRNYIRDSW
+170 
-185 GTWAKGDVI
+185 
-194 GQCLIANAE
+194 
-203 TMTKESKE
+203 
-211 GVIEHGIEEAFDK
+211 
-224 LTGEHLSSLSAA
+224 
-236 WGLCESGTAA
+236 
-246 DAVSSNN
+246 SNN
-253 GSSKEPEPKAFIPTH
+253 GSSKSEGSDADAVPSNNGSPKEPEPTASVPTH
-268 APVMDFEST
+268 APVVNFEST

-283 PPDLETQFRDAID
+283 SADLETQFRDAID
-296 RTFGE
+296 KTFDE

-323 GDASSSEPMTVGT
+323 GDASSSAPMTVGT

-360 YSLSDTLATVLSS
+360 YSLSDTLGTVLSS
-373 NDVYKALNK
+373 NDAYKALNK
-382 SVINPAVT
+382 SVIYPAVT

-401 QQIEEY
+401 QHIEEY
-407 NDDYSALQVS
+407 NADYDALQVS

-430 LDYKTPGSYNYSNT
+430 IDFKTPGSYNYSNT
-444 NTTLLGIIA
+444 NTMLLGIIA

-467 ELFNPL
+467 ELFDPL
-473 DIVALLLPQDGAPAN
+473 GIVALLLPRDGAPEN

-502 GDLLESSY
+502 GDILESSY

-547 GSVLSLKAR
+547 GSALSLKAR

-568 QFGAV
+568 QIGAV
-573 DQQYGYHSTK
+573 NQQYGYHSTK

-591 TISAYGHPGSGGGYT
+591 TISAYGHPGSGGGYI

-616 LSLSIVVNSH
+616 LSLSILVNSH
-626 TNARTREEALS
+626 KEARTREEAQG

-647 AWQLFDAYARQ
+647 AWQLFDAYATQ

>member
-1 VIRILIGLTLI
+1 MIRILIGLTLI
-12 FMIFGC
+12 FMISGC
-18 GGSSGTTGSATSRL
+18 GGSSNSTGSATSRL

-39 PTTGPTTSSSPA
+39 PTTEPTTSASPA
-51 PRVQETAK
+51 LRAQETAK
-59 LSQSIKS
+59 LSQSNKS
-66 ERSDSDS
+66 EGSDSDL
-73 DQRFSDSVRNYVRDS
+73 DQRFGDSVRNYIRDS
-88 WGTWAKGDVIG
+88 WGTWAKGDAIG
-99 QCLISNAETMTK
+99 QCLIANVETMTK

-122 EEAFDKLTGEHLSSL
+122 EEAFDKLTGKHLGSL
-137 SAAWG
+137 SAAWD

-152 VSSNNESIKS
+152 VP
-162 ERSDSDSD
+162 
-170 QRFSDSVRNYIRDSW
+170 
-185 GTWAKGDVI
+185 
-194 GQCLIANAE
+194 
-203 TMTKESKE
+203 
-211 GVIEHGIEEAFDK
+211 
-224 LTGEHLSSLSAA
+224 
-236 WGLCESGTAA
+236 
-246 DAVSSNN
+246 SNN
-253 GSSKEPEPKAFIPTH
+253 GSSKSEGSDADAVPSNNGSPKEPEPTASVPTH
-268 APVMDFEST
+268 APVVNFEST

-283 PPDLETQFRDAID
+283 SADLETQFRDAID
-296 RTFGE
+296 KTFDE

-323 GDASSSEPMTVGT
+323 GDASSSAPMTVGT

-360 YSLSDTLATVLSS
+360 YSLSDTLGTVLSS
-373 NDVYKALNK
+373 NDAYKALNK

-407 NDDYSALQVS
+407 NDDYDALQVS

-430 LDYKTPGSYNYSNT
+430 IDFKTPGSYNYSNT
-444 NTTLLGIIA
+444 NTMLLGIIA

-467 ELFNPL
+467 ELFDPL
-473 DIVALLLPQDGAPAN
+473 GIVALLLPRDGAPEN

-496 WGGTGF
+496 WGGTGV
-502 GDLLESSY
+502 GDILESSY

-547 GSVLSLKAR
+547 GSALSLKAR

-568 QFGAV
+568 QIGAV
-573 DQQYGYHSTK
+573 SQQYGYHSTK

-591 TISAYGHPGSGGGYT
+591 TISAYGHPGSGGGYI

-616 LSLSIVVNSH
+616 LSLSILVNSH
-626 TNARTREEALS
+626 KEARTREEAQG

-647 AWQLFDAYARQ
+647 AWQLFDAYATQ

>member
-1 VIRILIGLTLI
+1 MIRILIGLTLI
-12 FMIFGC
+12 FMISGC
-18 GGSSGTTGSATSRL
+18 GGSSNSTGSATSRL

-39 PTTGPTTSSSPA
+39 PTTEPTTSASPA
-51 PRVQETAK
+51 LRAQETAK
-59 LSQSIKS
+59 LSQSNKS
-66 ERSDSDS
+66 EGSDSDL
-73 DQRFSDSVRNYVRDS
+73 DQRFGDSVRNYIRDS
-88 WGTWAKGDVIG
+88 WGTWAKGDAIG
-99 QCLISNAETMTK
+99 QCLIANVETMTK

-122 EEAFDKLTGEHLSSL
+122 EEAFDKLTGKHLGSL
-137 SAAWG
+137 SAAWD

-152 VSSNNESIKS
+152 VP
-162 ERSDSDSD
+162 
-170 QRFSDSVRNYIRDSW
+170 
-185 GTWAKGDVI
+185 
-194 GQCLIANAE
+194 
-203 TMTKESKE
+203 
-211 GVIEHGIEEAFDK
+211 
-224 LTGEHLSSLSAA
+224 
-236 WGLCESGTAA
+236 
-246 DAVSSNN
+246 SNN
-253 GSSKEPEPKAFIPTH
+253 GSSKSEGSDADALPSNNGSPKEPEPTASVPTH
-268 APVMDFEST
+268 APVVNFEST

-283 PPDLETQFRDAID
+283 SADLETQFRDAID
-296 RTFGE
+296 KTFDE

-323 GDASSSEPMTVGT
+323 GDASSSAPMTVGT

-360 YSLSDTLATVLSS
+360 YSLSDTLGTVLSS
-373 NDVYKALNK
+373 NDAYKALNK

-407 NDDYSALQVS
+407 NDDYDALQVS

-430 LDYKTPGSYNYSNT
+430 IDFKTPGSYNYSNT
-444 NTTLLGIIA
+444 NTMLLGIIA

-467 ELFNPL
+467 ELFDPL
-473 DIVALLLPQDGAPAN
+473 GIVALLLPRDGAPEN

-502 GDLLESSY
+502 GDILESSY

-547 GSVLSLKAR
+547 GSALSLKAR

-568 QFGAV
+568 QIGAV
-573 DQQYGYHSTK
+573 NQQYGYHSTK

-591 TISAYGHPGSGGGYT
+591 TISAYGHPGSGGGYI

-616 LSLSIVVNSH
+616 LSLSILVNSH
-626 TNARTREEALS
+626 KEARTREEAQG

-647 AWQLFDAYARQ
+647 AWQLFDAYATR

>member
-1 VIRILIGLTLI
+1 MIRILIGLTLI
-12 FMIFGC
+12 FMISGC
-18 GGSSGTTGSATSRL
+18 GGSSNSTGSATSRL

-39 PTTGPTTSSSPA
+39 PTTEPTTSASPA
-51 PRVQETAK
+51 LRAQETAK
-59 LSQSIKS
+59 LSQSNKS
-66 ERSDSDS
+66 EGSDSDL
-73 DQRFSDSVRNYVRDS
+73 DQRFGDSVRNYIRDS
-88 WGTWAKGDVIG
+88 WGTWAKGDAIG
-99 QCLISNAETMTK
+99 QCLIANVETMTK

-122 EEAFDKLTGEHLSSL
+122 EEAFDKLTGKHLGSL
-137 SAAWG
+137 SAAWD

-152 VSSNNESIKS
+152 VP
-162 ERSDSDSD
+162 
-170 QRFSDSVRNYIRDSW
+170 
-185 GTWAKGDVI
+185 
-194 GQCLIANAE
+194 
-203 TMTKESKE
+203 
-211 GVIEHGIEEAFDK
+211 
-224 LTGEHLSSLSAA
+224 
-236 WGLCESGTAA
+236 
-246 DAVSSNN
+246 SNN
-253 GSSKEPEPKAFIPTH
+253 GSSKSEGSAADAVPSNNGSPKEPEPTASVPTH
-268 APVMDFEST
+268 APVVNFEST

-283 PPDLETQFRDAID
+283 SADLETQFRDAIAKPFD
-296 RTFGE
+296 E
-301 YTEKAGI
+301 YTETAGI
-308 SAAVYKDGY
+308 SAAVYTDGY

-323 GDASSSEPMTVGT
+323 GDASSSAPMTVGT
-336 PNLIRSSSK
+336 PNLIRSASK

-360 YSLSDTLATVLSS
+360 YSLSDTLGTVLSS
-373 NDVYKALNK
+373 NDAYKALNK

-407 NDDYSALQVS
+407 NDDYDALQVS

-430 LDYKTPGSYNYSNT
+430 IDFKTPGSYNYSNT
-444 NTTLLGIIA
+444 NTMLLGIIA

-467 ELFNPL
+467 ELFDPL
-473 DIVALLLPQDGAPAN
+473 GIVALLLPRDGAPEN

-502 GDLLESSY
+502 GDILESSY

-547 GSVLSLKAR
+547 GSALSLKAR

-568 QFGAV
+568 QIGAV
-573 DQQYGYHSTK
+573 NQQYGYHSTK

-591 TISAYGHPGSGGGYT
+591 TISAYGHPGSGGGYI

-616 LSLSIVVNSH
+616 LSLSILVNSH
-626 TNARTREEALS
+626 KEARTREEAQG

-647 AWQLFDAYARQ
+647 AWQLFDAYATQ

>member
-12 FMIFGC
+12 FMISGC
-18 GGSSGTTGSATSRL
+18 GGSSNSTGSATSRL

-39 PTTGPTTSSSPA
+39 PTTEPTTSAPPA
-51 PRVQETAK
+51 LRAQETAK
-59 LSQSIKS
+59 LSQSNKS
-66 ERSDSDS
+66 EGSDSDL
-73 DQRFSDSVRNYVRDS
+73 DQRFGDSVRNYIRDS
-88 WGTWAKGDVIG
+88 WGTWAKGDAIG
-99 QCLISNAETMTK
+99 QCLIANVETMTK

-122 EEAFDKLTGEHLSSL
+122 EEAFDKLTGKHLGSL
-137 SAAWG
+137 SAAWD

-152 VSSNNESIKS
+152 VP
-162 ERSDSDSD
+162 
-170 QRFSDSVRNYIRDSW
+170 
-185 GTWAKGDVI
+185 
-194 GQCLIANAE
+194 
-203 TMTKESKE
+203 
-211 GVIEHGIEEAFDK
+211 
-224 LTGEHLSSLSAA
+224 
-236 WGLCESGTAA
+236 
-246 DAVSSNN
+246 SNN
-253 GSSKEPEPKAFIPTH
+253 GSSKSEGSDADAVPSNNGSPKEPEPTASVPTH
-268 APVMDFEST
+268 APVVNFEST

-283 PPDLETQFRDAID
+283 SADLETQFRDAID
-296 RTFGE
+296 KTFDE

-323 GDASSSEPMTVGT
+323 GDASSSAPMTVGT

-360 YSLSDTLATVLSS
+360 YSLSDTLGTVLSS
-373 NDVYKALNK
+373 NDAYKALNK

-407 NDDYSALQVS
+407 NDDYDALQVS

-430 LDYKTPGSYNYSNT
+430 IDFKTPGSYNYSNT
-444 NTTLLGIIA
+444 NTMLLGIIA

-467 ELFNPL
+467 ELFDPL
-473 DIVALLLPQDGAPAN
+473 GIVALLLPRDGAPEN

-502 GDLLESSY
+502 GDILESSY

-547 GSVLSLKAR
+547 GSALSLKAR

-568 QFGAV
+568 QIGAV
-573 DQQYGYHSTK
+573 NQQYGYHSTK

-591 TISAYGHPGSGGGYT
+591 TISAYGHPGSGGGYI

-616 LSLSIVVNSH
+616 LSLSILVNSH
-626 TNARTREEALS
+626 KEARTREEAQG

-647 AWQLFDAYARQ
+647 AWQLFDAYATQ

>member
-1 VIRILIGLTLI
+1 MIRILIGLTLI
-12 FMIFGC
+12 FMISGC
-18 GGSSGTTGSATSRL
+18 GGSSNSTGSATSRL

-39 PTTGPTTSSSPA
+39 PTTEPTTSASPA
-51 PRVQETAK
+51 LRAQETAK
-59 LSQSIKS
+59 LSQSNKS
-66 ERSDSDS
+66 EGLDSDL
-73 DQRFSDSVRNYVRDS
+73 DQRFGDSVRNYIRDS
-88 WGTWAKGDVIG
+88 WGTWEKGDAIG
-99 QCLISNAETMTK
+99 QCLIANVETMTK

-122 EEAFDKLTGEHLSSL
+122 EEAFDKLTGKHLGSL
-137 SAAWG
+137 SAAWD

-152 VSSNNESIKS
+152 VP
-162 ERSDSDSD
+162 
-170 QRFSDSVRNYIRDSW
+170 
-185 GTWAKGDVI
+185 
-194 GQCLIANAE
+194 
-203 TMTKESKE
+203 
-211 GVIEHGIEEAFDK
+211 
-224 LTGEHLSSLSAA
+224 
-236 WGLCESGTAA
+236 
-246 DAVSSNN
+246 SNN
-253 GSSKEPEPKAFIPTH
+253 GSSKSEGSDADAVPSNNGSPKEPEPTASVPTH
-268 APVMDFEST
+268 APVVNFEST

-283 PPDLETQFRDAID
+283 SADLETQFRDAID
-296 RTFGE
+296 KTFDE

-323 GDASSSEPMTVGT
+323 GDASSSAPMTVGT

-360 YSLSDTLATVLSS
+360 YSLSDTLGTVLSS
-373 NDVYKALNK
+373 NDAYKALNK

-407 NDDYSALQVS
+407 NDDYDALQVS

-430 LDYKTPGSYNYSNT
+430 IDFKTPGSYNYSNT
-444 NTTLLGIIA
+444 NTMLLGIIA

-467 ELFNPL
+467 ELFDPL
-473 DIVALLLPQDGAPAN
+473 GIVALLLPRDGAPEN

-502 GDLLESSY
+502 GDILERSY
-510 LQEEWYLATGRTT
+510 LHEEWYLATGRTT

-547 GSVLSLKAR
+547 GSALSLKAR

-568 QFGAV
+568 QIGAV
-573 DQQYGYHSTK
+573 NQQYGYHSTK

-591 TISAYGHPGSGGGYT
+591 TISAYGHPGSGGGYI

-616 LSLSIVVNSH
+616 LSLSILVNSH
-626 TNARTREEALS
+626 KEARTREEAQG

-647 AWQLFDAYARQ
+647 AWQLFDAYATQ

>member
-1 VIRILIGLTLI
+1 MIRILIGLTLI
-12 FMIFGC
+12 FMISGC
-18 GGSSGTTGSATSRL
+18 GGSSNSTGSATSRL

-39 PTTGPTTSSSPA
+39 PTTEPTTSASPA
-51 PRVQETAK
+51 LRAQETAK
-59 LSQSIKS
+59 LSQSNKS
-66 ERSDSDS
+66 EGSDSDL
-73 DQRFSDSVRNYVRDS
+73 DQRFGDSVRNYIRDS
-88 WGTWAKGDVIG
+88 WGTWAKGDAIG
-99 QCLISNAETMTK
+99 QCLIANVETMTK

-122 EEAFDKLTGEHLSSL
+122 EEAFDKLTGEHLGSL
-137 SAAWG
+137 NAAWD

-152 VSSNNESIKS
+152 VP
-162 ERSDSDSD
+162 
-170 QRFSDSVRNYIRDSW
+170 
-185 GTWAKGDVI
+185 
-194 GQCLIANAE
+194 
-203 TMTKESKE
+203 
-211 GVIEHGIEEAFDK
+211 
-224 LTGEHLSSLSAA
+224 
-236 WGLCESGTAA
+236 
-246 DAVSSNN
+246 SNN
-253 GSSKEPEPKAFIPTH
+253 GSSKSEGSDADAVPSNNGSPKEPEPTASVPTH
-268 APVMDFEST
+268 APVVNFEST

-283 PPDLETQFRDAID
+283 SADLETQFRDAID
-296 RTFGE
+296 KTFDE

-323 GDASSSEPMTVGT
+323 GDASSSAPMTVGT

-360 YSLSDTLATVLSS
+360 YSLSDTLGTVLSS
-373 NDVYKALNK
+373 NDAYKALNK

-407 NDDYSALQVS
+407 NDDYDALQVS

-430 LDYKTPGSYNYSNT
+430 IDFKTPGSYNYSNT
-444 NTTLLGIIA
+444 NTMLLGIIA

-467 ELFNPL
+467 ELFDPL
-473 DIVALLLPQDGAPAN
+473 GIVALLLPRDGAPEK

-502 GDLLESSY
+502 GDILESSY

-547 GSVLSLKAR
+547 GSALSLKAR

-568 QFGAV
+568 QIGAV
-573 DQQYGYHSTK
+573 NQQYGYHSTK

-591 TISAYGHPGSGGGYT
+591 TISAYGHPGSGGGYI

-616 LSLSIVVNSH
+616 LSLSILVNSH
-626 TNARTREEALS
+626 KEARTREEAQG

-647 AWQLFDAYARQ
+647 AWQLFDAYATQ

>member
-1 VIRILIGLTLI
+1 MIRILIGLTLI
-12 FMIFGC
+12 FMISGC
-18 GGSSGTTGSATSRL
+18 GGSSNSTGSATSRL

-39 PTTGPTTSSSPA
+39 PTTEPTTSASPA
-51 PRVQETAK
+51 LRAQETAK
-59 LSQSIKS
+59 LSQSNKS
-66 ERSDSDS
+66 EGSDSDL
-73 DQRFSDSVRNYVRDS
+73 DQRFGDSVRNYIRDS
-88 WGTWAKGDVIG
+88 WGTWAKGDAIG
-99 QCLISNAETMTK
+99 QCLIANVETMTK

-122 EEAFDKLTGEHLSSL
+122 EEAFDKLTGKHLGSL
-137 SAAWG
+137 SAAWD

-152 VSSNNESIKS
+152 VP
-162 ERSDSDSD
+162 
-170 QRFSDSVRNYIRDSW
+170 
-185 GTWAKGDVI
+185 
-194 GQCLIANAE
+194 
-203 TMTKESKE
+203 
-211 GVIEHGIEEAFDK
+211 
-224 LTGEHLSSLSAA
+224 
-236 WGLCESGTAA
+236 
-246 DAVSSNN
+246 SNN
-253 GSSKEPEPKAFIPTH
+253 GSSKSEGSDADAVPSNNGSPKEPEPTASVPTH
-268 APVMDFEST
+268 APVVNFEST

-283 PPDLETQFRDAID
+283 SADLETQFRDAID
-296 RTFGE
+296 KTFDE

-323 GDASSSEPMTVGT
+323 GDASSPAPMTVGT

-360 YSLSDTLATVLSS
+360 YSLSDTLGTVLSS
-373 NDVYKALNK
+373 NDAYKALNK

-407 NDDYSALQVS
+407 NDDYDALQVS

-430 LDYKTPGSYNYSNT
+430 IDFKTPGSYNYSNT
-444 NTTLLGIIA
+444 NTMLLGIIA

-467 ELFNPL
+467 ELFDPL
-473 DIVALLLPQDGAPAN
+473 GIVALLLPRDGAPEN

-502 GDLLESSY
+502 GDILESSY

-547 GSVLSLKAR
+547 GSALSLKAR

-568 QFGAV
+568 QIGAV
-573 DQQYGYHSTK
+573 NQQYGYHSTK

-591 TISAYGHPGSGGGYT
+591 TISAYGHPGSGGGYI

-616 LSLSIVVNSH
+616 LSLSILVNSH
-626 TNARTREEALS
+626 KEARTREEAQG

-647 AWQLFDAYARQ
+647 AWQLFDAYATQ

>member
-1 VIRILIGLTLI
+1 MIRILIGLTLI
-12 FMIFGC
+12 FMISGC
-18 GGSSGTTGSATSRL
+18 GGSSNSTGSATSRL

-39 PTTGPTTSSSPA
+39 PTTEPTTSASPA
-51 PRVQETAK
+51 LRAQETAK
-59 LSQSIKS
+59 LSQSNKS
-66 ERSDSDS
+66 EESDSDL
-73 DQRFSDSVRNYVRDS
+73 DQRFGDSVRNYIRDS
-88 WGTWAKGDVIG
+88 WGTWAKGDAIG
-99 QCLISNAETMTK
+99 QCLIANVETMTK

-122 EEAFDKLTGEHLSSL
+122 EEAFDKLTGKHLGSL
-137 SAAWG
+137 SAAWD

-152 VSSNNESIKS
+152 VP
-162 ERSDSDSD
+162 
-170 QRFSDSVRNYIRDSW
+170 
-185 GTWAKGDVI
+185 
-194 GQCLIANAE
+194 
-203 TMTKESKE
+203 
-211 GVIEHGIEEAFDK
+211 
-224 LTGEHLSSLSAA
+224 
-236 WGLCESGTAA
+236 
-246 DAVSSNN
+246 SNN
-253 GSSKEPEPKAFIPTH
+253 GSSKSEGSDADAVPSNNGSPKEPEPTASVPTH
-268 APVMDFEST
+268 APVVNFEST

-283 PPDLETQFRDAID
+283 SADLETQFRDAID
-296 RTFGE
+296 KTFDE

-323 GDASSSEPMTVGT
+323 GDASSSAPMTVGT

-360 YSLSDTLATVLSS
+360 YSLSDTLGTVLSS
-373 NDVYKALNK
+373 NDAYKALNK

-407 NDDYSALQVS
+407 NDDYDALQVS

-430 LDYKTPGSYNYSNT
+430 IDFKTPGSYNYSNT
-444 NTTLLGIIA
+444 NTMLLGIIA

-467 ELFNPL
+467 ELFDPL
-473 DIVALLLPQDGAPAN
+473 GIVALLLPRDGAPEN

-502 GDLLESSY
+502 GDILESSY

-547 GSVLSLKAR
+547 GSALSLKAR

-568 QFGAV
+568 QIGAV
-573 DQQYGYHSTK
+573 NQQYGYHSTK

-591 TISAYGHPGSGGGYT
+591 TISAYGHPGSGGGYI

-616 LSLSIVVNSH
+616 LSLSILVNSH
-626 TNARTREEALS
+626 KEARTREEAQG

-647 AWQLFDAYARQ
+647 AWQLFDAYATQ

>member
-1 VIRILIGLTLI
+1 MIRILIGLTLI
-12 FMIFGC
+12 FMISGC
-18 GGSSGTTGSATSRL
+18 GGSSNSTGSAPSRL

-39 PTTGPTTSSSPA
+39 PTTEPTTSASPA
-51 PRVQETAK
+51 LRAQETAK
-59 LSQSIKS
+59 LSHSNKS
-66 ERSDSDS
+66 EGSDSDL
-73 DQRFSDSVRNYVRDS
+73 DQRFGDSVRNYIRDS
-88 WGTWAKGDVIG
+88 WGTWAKGDAIG
-99 QCLISNAETMTK
+99 QCLIANVETMTK

-122 EEAFDKLTGEHLSSL
+122 EEAFDKLTGKHLGSL
-137 SAAWG
+137 SAAWD

-152 VSSNNESIKS
+152 VP
-162 ERSDSDSD
+162 
-170 QRFSDSVRNYIRDSW
+170 
-185 GTWAKGDVI
+185 
-194 GQCLIANAE
+194 
-203 TMTKESKE
+203 
-211 GVIEHGIEEAFDK
+211 
-224 LTGEHLSSLSAA
+224 
-236 WGLCESGTAA
+236 
-246 DAVSSNN
+246 SNN
-253 GSSKEPEPKAFIPTH
+253 GSSKSEGSDADAVPSNNGSPKEPEPTASVPTH
-268 APVMDFEST
+268 APVVNFEST

-283 PPDLETQFRDAID
+283 SADLETQFRDAID
-296 RTFGE
+296 KTFDE

-323 GDASSSEPMTVGT
+323 GDASSSAPMTVGT

-360 YSLSDTLATVLSS
+360 YSLSDTLGTVLSS
-373 NDVYKALNK
+373 NDAYKALNK

-407 NDDYSALQVS
+407 NDDYDALQVS

-430 LDYKTPGSYNYSNT
+430 IDFKTPGSYNYSNT
-444 NTTLLGIIA
+444 NTMLLGIIA

-467 ELFNPL
+467 ELFDPL
-473 DIVALLLPQDGAPAN
+473 GIVALLLPRDGAPEN

-502 GDLLESSY
+502 GDILESSY

-547 GSVLSLKAR
+547 GSALSLKAR

-568 QFGAV
+568 QIGAV
-573 DQQYGYHSTK
+573 NQQYGYHSTK

-591 TISAYGHPGSGGGYT
+591 TISAYGHPGSGGGYI

-616 LSLSIVVNSH
+616 LSLSILVNSH
-626 TNARTREEALS
+626 KEARTREEAQG

-647 AWQLFDAYARQ
+647 AWQLFDAYATQ

>member
-12 FMIFGC
+12 FMISGC
-18 GGSSGTTGSATSRL
+18 GGSSNSTGSATSRL

-39 PTTGPTTSSSPA
+39 PTTEPTTSASPA
-51 PRVQETAK
+51 LRAQETAK
-59 LSQSIKS
+59 LSQSNKS
-66 ERSDSDS
+66 EGSDSDL
-73 DQRFSDSVRNYVRDS
+73 DQRFGDSVRNYIRDS
-88 WGTWAKGDVIG
+88 WGTWAKGDAIG
-99 QCLISNAETMTK
+99 QCLIANVETMTK

-122 EEAFDKLTGEHLSSL
+122 EEAFDKLTGKHLGSL
-137 SAAWG
+137 SAAWD

-152 VSSNNESIKS
+152 VP
-162 ERSDSDSD
+162 
-170 QRFSDSVRNYIRDSW
+170 
-185 GTWAKGDVI
+185 
-194 GQCLIANAE
+194 
-203 TMTKESKE
+203 
-211 GVIEHGIEEAFDK
+211 
-224 LTGEHLSSLSAA
+224 
-236 WGLCESGTAA
+236 
-246 DAVSSNN
+246 SNN
-253 GSSKEPEPKAFIPTH
+253 GSSKSEGSDADAVPSNNGSPKEPEPTASVPTH
-268 APVMDFEST
+268 APVVNFEST

-283 PPDLETQFRDAID
+283 SADLETQFRDAID
-296 RTFGE
+296 KTFDE

-323 GDASSSEPMTVGT
+323 GDASSSAPMTVGT

-360 YSLSDTLATVLSS
+360 YSLSDTLGTVLSS
-373 NDVYKALNK
+373 NDAYKALNK

-407 NDDYSALQVS
+407 NDDYDALQVS

-430 LDYKTPGSYNYSNT
+430 IDFKTPGSYNYSNT
-444 NTTLLGIIA
+444 NTMLLGIIA

-467 ELFNPL
+467 ELFDPL
-473 DIVALLLPQDGAPAN
+473 GIVALLLPRDGAPEN

-502 GDLLESSY
+502 GDILESSY

-547 GSVLSLKAR
+547 GSALSLKAR

-568 QFGAV
+568 QIGAV
-573 DQQYGYHSTK
+573 NQQYGYHSTK

-591 TISAYGHPGSGGGYT
+591 TISAYGHPGSGGGYI

-616 LSLSIVVNSH
+616 LSLSILVNSH
-626 TNARTREEALS
+626 KEARTREEAQG

-647 AWQLFDAYARQ
+647 AWQLFDAYATQ

>member
-1 VIRILIGLTLI
+1 MIRILIGLTLI
-12 FMIFGC
+12 FMISGC
-18 GGSSGTTGSATSRL
+18 GGSSNSTGSATSRL

-39 PTTGPTTSSSPA
+39 PTTEPTTSASPA
-51 PRVQETAK
+51 LRAQETAK
-59 LSQSIKS
+59 LSQSNKS
-66 ERSDSDS
+66 EGPDSDL
-73 DQRFSDSVRNYVRDS
+73 DQRFGDSVRNYIRDS
-88 WGTWAKGDVIG
+88 WGTWAKGDAIG
-99 QCLISNAETMTK
+99 QCLIANVETMTK

-122 EEAFDKLTGEHLSSL
+122 EEAFDKLTGKHLGSL
-137 SAAWG
+137 SAAWD

-152 VSSNNESIKS
+152 VP
-162 ERSDSDSD
+162 
-170 QRFSDSVRNYIRDSW
+170 
-185 GTWAKGDVI
+185 
-194 GQCLIANAE
+194 
-203 TMTKESKE
+203 
-211 GVIEHGIEEAFDK
+211 
-224 LTGEHLSSLSAA
+224 
-236 WGLCESGTAA
+236 
-246 DAVSSNN
+246 SNN
-253 GSSKEPEPKAFIPTH
+253 GSSKSEGSDADAVPSNNGSPKEPEPTASVPTH
-268 APVMDFEST
+268 APVVNFEST

-283 PPDLETQFRDAID
+283 SADLETQFRDAID
-296 RTFGE
+296 KTFDE

-323 GDASSSEPMTVGT
+323 GDASSSAPMTVGT

-360 YSLSDTLATVLSS
+360 YSLSDTLGTVLSS
-373 NDVYKALNK
+373 NDAYKALNK

-407 NDDYSALQVS
+407 NDDYDALQVS

-430 LDYKTPGSYNYSNT
+430 IDFKTPGSYNYSNT
-444 NTTLLGIIA
+444 NTMLLGIIA

-467 ELFNPL
+467 ELFDPL
-473 DIVALLLPQDGAPAN
+473 GIVALLLPRDGAPEN

-502 GDLLESSY
+502 GDILESSY

-547 GSVLSLKAR
+547 GSALSLKAR

-562 FTGPLI
+562 FTGQLI
-568 QFGAV
+568 QIGAV
-573 DQQYGYHSTK
+573 NQQYGYHSTK
-583 REIALSNM
+583 REIALSDM
-591 TISAYGHPGSGGGYT
+591 TISAYGHPGSGGGYI

-616 LSLSIVVNSH
+616 LSLSILVNSH
-626 TNARTREEALS
+626 KEARTREEAQG

-647 AWQLFDAYARQ
+647 AWQLFDAYATQ

>member
-1 VIRILIGLTLI
+1 MIRILIGLTLI
-12 FMIFGC
+12 FMISGC
-18 GGSSGTTGSATSRL
+18 GGSSNSTGSATSRL

-39 PTTGPTTSSSPA
+39 PTTEPTTSASPA
-51 PRVQETAK
+51 LRAQETAK
-59 LSQSIKS
+59 LSQSNKS
-66 ERSDSDS
+66 EGSDSDL
-73 DQRFSDSVRNYVRDS
+73 DQRFGDSVRNYIRDS
-88 WGTWAKGDVIG
+88 WGTWAKGDAIG
-99 QCLISNAETMTK
+99 QCLIANVETMTK

-122 EEAFDKLTGEHLSSL
+122 EEAFDKLTGKHLGSL
-137 SAAWG
+137 SAAWD

-152 VSSNNESIKS
+152 VP
-162 ERSDSDSD
+162 
-170 QRFSDSVRNYIRDSW
+170 
-185 GTWAKGDVI
+185 
-194 GQCLIANAE
+194 
-203 TMTKESKE
+203 
-211 GVIEHGIEEAFDK
+211 
-224 LTGEHLSSLSAA
+224 
-236 WGLCESGTAA
+236 
-246 DAVSSNN
+246 SNN
-253 GSSKEPEPKAFIPTH
+253 GSSKSEGSDADAVPSNNGSPKEPEPTASVPTH
-268 APVMDFEST
+268 APVVNFEST

-283 PPDLETQFRDAID
+283 SADLETQFRDAID
-296 RTFGE
+296 KTFDE

-323 GDASSSEPMTVGT
+323 GDASSSAPMTVGT

-360 YSLSDTLATVLSS
+360 YSLSDTLGTVLSS
-373 NDVYKALNK
+373 NDAYKALNK

-407 NDDYSALQVS
+407 NDDYAALQVS

-430 LDYKTPGSYNYSNT
+430 IDFKTPGSYNYSNT
-444 NTTLLGIIA
+444 NTMLLGIIA

-467 ELFNPL
+467 ELFDPL
-473 DIVALLLPQDGAPAN
+473 GIVALLLPRDGAPEN

-502 GDLLESSY
+502 GDILESSY

-547 GSVLSLKAR
+547 GSALSLKAR

-568 QFGAV
+568 QIGAV
-573 DQQYGYHSTK
+573 NQQYGYHSTK

-591 TISAYGHPGSGGGYT
+591 TISAYGHPGSGGGYI

-616 LSLSIVVNSH
+616 LSLSILVNSH
-626 TNARTREEALS
+626 KEARTREEAQG

-647 AWQLFDAYARQ
+647 AWQLFDAYATQ

>member
-1 VIRILIGLTLI
+1 MIRILIGLTLI
-12 FMIFGC
+12 FMISGC
-18 GGSSGTTGSATSRL
+18 GGSSNSTGSATSRL

-39 PTTGPTTSSSPA
+39 PTTEPTTSASPA
-51 PRVQETAK
+51 LRAQETAK
-59 LSQSIKS
+59 LSQSNKS
-66 ERSDSDS
+66 EGSDSDL
-73 DQRFSDSVRNYVRDS
+73 DQRFGDSVRNYIRDS
-88 WGTWAKGDVIG
+88 WGTWAKGDAIG
-99 QCLISNAETMTK
+99 QCLIANVETMTK

-122 EEAFDKLTGEHLSSL
+122 EEAFDKLTGKHLGSL
-137 SAAWG
+137 SAAWD

-152 VSSNNESIKS
+152 VP
-162 ERSDSDSD
+162 
-170 QRFSDSVRNYIRDSW
+170 
-185 GTWAKGDVI
+185 
-194 GQCLIANAE
+194 
-203 TMTKESKE
+203 
-211 GVIEHGIEEAFDK
+211 
-224 LTGEHLSSLSAA
+224 
-236 WGLCESGTAA
+236 
-246 DAVSSNN
+246 SNN
-253 GSSKEPEPKAFIPTH
+253 GSSKSEGSDADAVPSNNGSPKEPEPTASVPTH
-268 APVMDFEST
+268 APVVNFEST

-283 PPDLETQFRDAID
+283 SADLETQFRDAID
-296 RTFGE
+296 KTFDE

-323 GDASSSEPMTVGT
+323 GDASSSAPMTVGT

-360 YSLSDTLATVLSS
+360 YSLSDTLGTVLSS
-373 NDVYKALNK
+373 NDAYKALNK

-407 NDDYSALQVS
+407 NDDYDALQVS
-417 LNWEPVDLLQLVT
+417 LNWEPVDLLQLVII
-430 LDYKTPGSYNYSNT
+430 DFKTPGSYNYSNT
-444 NTTLLGIIA
+444 NTMLLGIIA

-467 ELFNPL
+467 ELFDPL
-473 DIVALLLPQDGAPAN
+473 GIVALLLPRDGAPEN

-502 GDLLESSY
+502 GDILESSY

-547 GSVLSLKAR
+547 GSALSLKAR

-568 QFGAV
+568 QIGAV
-573 DQQYGYHSTK
+573 NQQYGYHSTK

-591 TISAYGHPGSGGGYT
+591 TISAYGHPGSGGGYI

-616 LSLSIVVNSH
+616 LSLSILVNSH
-626 TNARTREEALS
+626 KEARTREEAQG

-647 AWQLFDAYARQ
+647 AWQLFDAYATQ

>member
-1 VIRILIGLTLI
+1 MIRILIGLTLI
-12 FMIFGC
+12 FMISGC
-18 GGSSGTTGSATSRL
+18 GGSSNSTGSATSRL

-39 PTTGPTTSSSPA
+39 PTTEPTTSASPA
-51 PRVQETAK
+51 LRAQETAK
-59 LSQSIKS
+59 LSQSNKS
-66 ERSDSDS
+66 EGSDSDL
-73 DQRFSDSVRNYVRDS
+73 DQRFGDSVRNYIRDS
-88 WGTWAKGDVIG
+88 WGTWAKGDAIG
-99 QCLISNAETMTK
+99 QCLITNGETMTK

-122 EEAFDKLTGEHLSSL
+122 EEAFDKLTGEHLGSL
-137 SAAWG
+137 SAAWD

-152 VSSNNESIKS
+152 VP
-162 ERSDSDSD
+162 
-170 QRFSDSVRNYIRDSW
+170 
-185 GTWAKGDVI
+185 
-194 GQCLIANAE
+194 
-203 TMTKESKE
+203 
-211 GVIEHGIEEAFDK
+211 
-224 LTGEHLSSLSAA
+224 
-236 WGLCESGTAA
+236 
-246 DAVSSNN
+246 SNN
-253 GSSKEPEPKAFIPTH
+253 GSSKSEGSDADAAPSNNGSPKEPEPTASVPTH
-268 APVMDFEST
+268 APVVNFEST

-283 PPDLETQFRDAID
+283 SADLETQFRDAID
-296 RTFGE
+296 KTFDE

-323 GDASSSEPMTVGT
+323 GDASSSAPMTVGT

-360 YSLSDTLATVLSS
+360 YSLSDTLGTVLSS
-373 NDVYKALNK
+373 NDAYKALNK

-407 NDDYSALQVS
+407 NDDYDALQVS

-430 LDYKTPGSYNYSNT
+430 IDFKTPGSYNYSNT
-444 NTTLLGIIA
+444 NTMLLGIIA

-467 ELFNPL
+467 ELFDPL
-473 DIVALLLPQDGAPAN
+473 GIVALLLPRDGAPEN

-502 GDLLESSY
+502 GDILESSY

-547 GSVLSLKAR
+547 GSALSLKAR
-556 ATLLES
+556 AILLES
-562 FTGPLI
+562 FSGPLI
-568 QFGAV
+568 QIGAV
-573 DQQYGYHSTK
+573 NQQYGYHSTK

-591 TISAYGHPGSGGGYT
+591 TISAYGHPGSGGGYI

-616 LSLSIVVNSH
+616 LSLSILVNSH
-626 TNARTREEALS
+626 KEARTREEAQG

-647 AWQLFDAYARQ
+647 AWQLFDAYATQ

>member
-1 VIRILIGLTLI
+1 MIRILIGLTLI
-12 FMIFGC
+12 FMISGC
-18 GGSSGTTGSATSRL
+18 GGSSNSTGSATSRL

-39 PTTGPTTSSSPA
+39 PTTEPTTSASPA
-51 PRVQETAK
+51 LRAQETAK
-59 LSQSIKS
+59 LSQSNKS
-66 ERSDSDS
+66 EGSDSDL
-73 DQRFSDSVRNYVRDS
+73 DQRFGDSVRNYIRDS
-88 WGTWAKGDVIG
+88 WGTWAKGDAIG
-99 QCLISNAETMTK
+99 QCLIANVETMTK

-122 EEAFDKLTGEHLSSL
+122 EEAFDKLTGKHLGSL
-137 SAAWG
+137 SAAWD

-152 VSSNNESIKS
+152 VP
-162 ERSDSDSD
+162 
-170 QRFSDSVRNYIRDSW
+170 
-185 GTWAKGDVI
+185 
-194 GQCLIANAE
+194 
-203 TMTKESKE
+203 
-211 GVIEHGIEEAFDK
+211 
-224 LTGEHLSSLSAA
+224 
-236 WGLCESGTAA
+236 
-246 DAVSSNN
+246 SNN
-253 GSSKEPEPKAFIPTH
+253 GSSKSEGSDADAVPSNNGSPKEPEPTASVPTH
-268 APVMDFEST
+268 APVVNFEST

-283 PPDLETQFRDAID
+283 SADLETQFRDAID
-296 RTFGE
+296 KTFDE

-323 GDASSSEPMTVGT
+323 GDASSSAPMTVGT

-360 YSLSDTLATVLSS
+360 YSLSDTLGTVLSS
-373 NDVYKALNK
+373 NDAYKALNK

-407 NDDYSALQVS
+407 NDDYDALQVS

-430 LDYKTPGSYNYSNT
+430 IDFKTPGSYNYSNT
-444 NTTLLGIIA
+444 NTMLLGIIA

-467 ELFNPL
+467 ELFDPL
-473 DIVALLLPQDGAPAN
+473 GIVALLLPRDGAPEN

-502 GDLLESSY
+502 GDILESSY

-547 GSVLSLKAR
+547 GSALSLKAR

-568 QFGAV
+568 QIGAV
-573 DQQYGYHSTK
+573 NQQYGYHSTK

-591 TISAYGHPGSGGGYT
+591 TISAYGHPGSGGGYI

-616 LSLSIVVNSH
+616 LSLSILVNSH
-626 TNARTREEALS
+626 KEARTREEAQG

-647 AWQLFDAYARQ
+647 AWQLFDAYATQ

>member
-1 VIRILIGLTLI
+1 MIRILIGLTLI
-12 FMIFGC
+12 FMISGC
-18 GGSSGTTGSATSRL
+18 GGSSNSTGSATSRL

-39 PTTGPTTSSSPA
+39 PTTEPTTSRSPA
-51 PRVQETAK
+51 LRAQETAK
-59 LSQSIKS
+59 LSQSNKS
-66 ERSDSDS
+66 EESDSDL
-73 DQRFSDSVRNYVRDS
+73 DQRFGDSVRNYIRDS
-88 WGTWAKGDVIG
+88 WGTWAKGDATG
-99 QCLISNAETMTK
+99 QCLIANVETMTK

-122 EEAFDKLTGEHLSSL
+122 EEAFDKLTGKHLGSL
-137 SAAWG
+137 SAAWD

-152 VSSNNESIKS
+152 VPSNNGPSKS
-162 ERSDSDSD
+162 EGSD
-170 QRFSDSVRNYIRDSW
+170 
-185 GTWAKGDVI
+185 
-194 GQCLIANAE
+194 
-203 TMTKESKE
+203 
-211 GVIEHGIEEAFDK
+211 
-224 LTGEHLSSLSAA
+224 
-236 WGLCESGTAA
+236 A
-246 DAVSSNN
+246 DAVPSNN
-253 GSSKEPEPKAFIPTH
+253 GSPKEPEPTASVPTH
-268 APVMDFEST
+268 APVVNFEST

-283 PPDLETQFRDAID
+283 SADLETQFQNAID
-296 RTFGE
+296 KTFDE

-323 GDASSSEPMTVGT
+323 GDASSSAPMTVGT

-360 YSLSDTLATVLSS
+360 YSLSDTLGTVLSS
-373 NDVYKALNK
+373 NDAYKALNK

-407 NDDYSALQVS
+407 NDDYDALQVS

-430 LDYKTPGSYNYSNT
+430 IDFKTPGSYNYSNT
-444 NTTLLGIIA
+444 NTMLLGIIA

-467 ELFNPL
+467 ELFDPL
-473 DIVALLLPQDGAPAN
+473 GIVALLLPRDGAPEN

-502 GDLLESSY
+502 GDILESSY

-547 GSVLSLKAR
+547 GSALSLKAR

-568 QFGAV
+568 QIGAV
-573 DQQYGYHSTK
+573 NQQYGYHSTK

-591 TISAYGHPGSGGGYT
+591 TISAYGHPGSGGGYI

-616 LSLSIVVNSH
+616 LSLSILVNSH
-626 TNARTREEALS
+626 KEARTREEAQG

-647 AWQLFDAYARQ
+647 AWQLFDAYATQ

>member
-1 VIRILIGLTLI
+1 MIRILIGLTLI
-12 FMIFGC
+12 FMISGC
-18 GGSSGTTGSATSRL
+18 GGSSNSTGSATSRL

-39 PTTGPTTSSSPA
+39 PTTEPTTSASPA
-51 PRVQETAK
+51 LRAQETAK
-59 LSQSIKS
+59 LSQSNKS
-66 ERSDSDS
+66 EGSDSDL
-73 DQRFSDSVRNYVRDS
+73 DQRFGDSVRNYIRDS
-88 WGTWAKGDVIG
+88 WGTWAKGDAIG
-99 QCLISNAETMTK
+99 QCLIANVETMTK

-122 EEAFDKLTGEHLSSL
+122 EEAFDKLTGKHLGSL
-137 SAAWG
+137 SAAWD

-152 VSSNNESIKS
+152 
-162 ERSDSDSD
+162 
-170 QRFSDSVRNYIRDSW
+170 
-185 GTWAKGDVI
+185 
-194 GQCLIANAE
+194 
-203 TMTKESKE
+203 MP
-211 GVIEHGIEEAFDK
+211 
-224 LTGEHLSSLSAA
+224 
-236 WGLCESGTAA
+236 
-246 DAVSSNN
+246 SNN
-253 GSSKEPEPKAFIPTH
+253 GSSKSEGSDADAVPSNNGSPKEPEPTASVPTH
-268 APVMDFEST
+268 APVVNFEST

-283 PPDLETQFRDAID
+283 SADLETQFRDAID
-296 RTFGE
+296 KTFDE

-323 GDASSSEPMTVGT
+323 GDASSSAPMTVGT

-360 YSLSDTLATVLSS
+360 YSLSDTLGTVLSS
-373 NDVYKALNK
+373 NDAYKALNK

-407 NDDYSALQVS
+407 NDDYDALQVS

-430 LDYKTPGSYNYSNT
+430 IDFKTPGSYNYSNT
-444 NTTLLGIIA
+444 NTMLLGIIA

-467 ELFNPL
+467 ELFDPL
-473 DIVALLLPQDGAPAN
+473 GIVALLLPRDGAPEN

-502 GDLLESSY
+502 GDILESSY

-547 GSVLSLKAR
+547 GSALSLKAR

-568 QFGAV
+568 QIGAV
-573 DQQYGYHSTK
+573 NQQYGYHSTK

-591 TISAYGHPGSGGGYT
+591 TISAYGHPGSGGGYI

-616 LSLSIVVNSH
+616 LSLSILVNSH
-626 TNARTREEALS
+626 KEARTREEAQG

-647 AWQLFDAYARQ
+647 AWQLFDAYATQ